1 MSGRARS
8 TYRKVVVGVCHGA
21 TVADTMRMAAEFA
34 HLLGLDLHCLFV
46 EDEALLALAE
56 LPFAREIQLPS
67 HKWSPL
73 DAGAI
78 EAELRQTALQTR
90 QLMDEIIRDVGV
102 PAEFQVLRGDPA
114 TCIAA
119 VCHTGDIVVVAENG
133 ALTAPATHSL
143 TRLHIGAH
151 KSATSIL
158 LLPARLKARHGAIV
172 AILTDTGDPALDMA
186 GRLAALAKEDL
197 VILLPEAAQANTAQR
212 IEASVKDRAQA
223 MGLPPARIDVRFVHD
238 GASDDALHALI
249 GVHERLI
256 VMARTASTPAAASHI
271 AVARG
276 VPLLLVEAEPHAAQ
290 EMPRQSRR
298 KASTIADSG
307 SSGSSTNS

>member
-1 MSGRARS
+1 MSERARS

-21 TVADTMRMAAEFA
+21 ADADTMRMAAEFA
-34 HLLGLDLHCLFV
+34 QLLGLDLHCLFV

-67 HKWSPL
+67 HKWSRL

-78 EAELRQTALQTR
+78 EAEIRQTALQTR
-90 QLMDEIIRDVGV
+90 RLMDEIIRDVGV

-119 VCHTGDIVVVAENG
+119 VCQTGDIVVVAENG
-133 ALTAPATHSL
+133 APTVPATHSL

-151 KSATSIL
+151 ESATSIL
-158 LLPARLKARHGAIV
+158 LLPGRLKTRHGAIV
-172 AILTDTGDPALDMA
+172 AMLVDTEDPALDMA

-197 VILLPEAAQANTAQR
+197 VILLPEAAQGDVAET

-223 MGLPPARIDVRFVHD
+223 MGLPPARINVRFVHEV
-238 GASDDALHALI
+238 GSDDALHALV
-249 GVHERLI
+249 GVRERLI
-256 VMARTASTPAAASHI
+256 VMARAASTPAAASHI

-276 VPLLLVEAEPHAAQ
+276 VPLLLVEAEAHAAQ

>member
-1 MSGRARS
+1 
-8 TYRKVVVGVCHGA
+8 
-21 TVADTMRMAAEFA
+21 MAAEFA

-67 HKWSPL
+67 HKWSRL

-78 EAELRQTALQTR
+78 EAEIRQMALQAR
-90 QLMDEIIRDVGV
+90 RLMDEIIRDVGV
-102 PAEFQVLRGDPA
+102 SAEFQVLRGDPA

-119 VCHTGDIVVVAENG
+119 VCQTGDIVVVAEND
-133 ALTAPATHSL
+133 APTAPATHSL

-151 KSATSIL
+151 ESATSIL

-172 AILTDTGDPALDMA
+172 AMLTDTGDPALDMA

-197 VILLPEAAQANTAQR
+197 VILLPEAAKSNTAQR
-212 IEASVKDRAQA
+212 AEASVKDRAQA
-223 MGLPPARIDVRFVHD
+223 MGLPPARINVRFVHD
-238 GASDDALHALI
+238 GGDDDTLHALV
-249 GVHERLI
+249 GVRERLI
-256 VMARTASTPAAASHI
+256 VMARAASTPAAASHI

-276 VPLLLVEAEPHAAQ
+276 VPLLLVEAAAQ
-290 EMPRQSRR
+290 ETPRQSRR

-307 SSGSSTNS
+307 SPGSSTNS

>member
-1 MSGRARS
+1 MSERARS
-8 TYRKVVVGVCHGA
+8 RYRKVVVGVCHGA
-21 TVADTMRMAAEFA
+21 AAADTMRMAAEFA

-67 HKWSPL
+67 HKWSRL

-78 EAELRQTALQTR
+78 EAEIRQMALQAR
-90 QLMDEIIRDVGV
+90 RLMDEIIRDVGV
-102 PAEFQVLRGDPA
+102 SAEFQVLRGDPA

-119 VCHTGDIVVVAENG
+119 VCQTGDIVVVAEND
-133 ALTAPATHSL
+133 APTVPATHSL

-151 KSATSIL
+151 ESATSIL

-172 AILTDTGDPALDMA
+172 AMLTDTGDPALDMA
-186 GRLAALAKEDL
+186 GKLAALAKEDL
-197 VILLPEAAQANTAQR
+197 VILLPEAAKRNTAQR
-212 IEASVKDRAQA
+212 AEASVKDRAQA
-223 MGLPPARIDVRFVHD
+223 MGLPSARINVRFVHD
-238 GASDDALHALI
+238 GGDDDALHALV
-249 GVHERLI
+249 GVRERLI
-256 VMARTASTPAAASHI
+256 VMARAASTPAAASHI

-290 EMPRQSRR
+290 ETPRQSRR
-298 KASTIADSG
+298 KPSTIADSG
-307 SSGSSTNS
+307 SPGSSTNS